1 MLFRLFINYEF
12 LDIHN
17 LFWTFPDLFYYE
29 QNCKQSSFLFSDDLS
44 KDAISSLPSSRQRN
58 SLLAVGKNLQNIP
71 DEEPENFKTTSIPRA
86 NNNPD
91 LSKPFKKR
99 LIAGFHFENSENQDL
114 NLKRPS
120 TTSLIDLSKACDVVE
135 RQKMRRHLSPLSAH
149 NVNLIRVSPQNNFR
163 RSQIIS
169 PINYNTSSAVTLR
182 KPLSPLTS
190 VIRKPIHLGQKT
202 VIAVMPPM
210 GMDLSKKSQF

>member
-1 MLFRLFINYEF
+1 MFHI
-12 LDIHN
+12 
-17 LFWTFPDLFYYE
+17 
-29 QNCKQSSFLFSDDLS
+29 SDDLS

-71 DEEPENFKTTSIPRA
+71 DEEPENFKTTSIRA

-169 PINYNTSSAVTLR
+169 PINYTTSSAVTLR

-210 GMDLSKKSQF
+210 DLSKKSQQF

>member
-1 MLFRLFINYEF
+1 MKINQKVKCSTF
-12 LDIHN
+12 LI
-17 LFWTFPDLFYYE
+17 LIA
-29 QNCKQSSFLFSDDLS
+29 DDLS

-58 SLLAVGKNLQNIP
+58 SLLAVGKNLKDIP
-71 DEEPENFKTTSIPRA
+71 DEEPESFKTNRAA

-91 LSKPFKKR
+91 LCKPFKKR
-99 LIAGFHFENSENQDL
+99 LIAGFHFGNENEND
-114 NLKRPS
+114 LKRPS

-135 RQKMRRHLSPLSAH
+135 KQKMRRHLSPLSAH

-169 PINYNTSSAVTLR
+169 PINYSNSAVSLR

-190 VIRKPIHLGQKT
+190 VIRKPLHLGQKT

-210 GMDLSKKSQF
+210 DLSKKSSHQF